1 MHARVVSLWL
11 TRCTLWC
18 ACCVPQ
24 ESFVLDNPNY
34 VNLEVKLFTGAVYYN
49 DTSLGEW
56 DFKPSTISMRD
67 DKVLVLLTLVTCSL
81 FEWFKQS

>member
-1 MHARVVSLWL
+1 V
-11 TRCTLWC
+11 
-18 ACCVPQ
+18 Q

-67 DKVLVLLTLVTCSL
+67 DKVLVILTLVTCST
-81 FEWFKQS
+81 FKQHSCRDP